1 LAKDV
6 LLHGR
11 KVVRKEGDKF
21 HHKICCVPKGCTV
34 EGFVDE
40 VSSNALMFL
49 GNFHMNC
56 PHDLAFGLDRRGGIV
71 GESSGKRGNSLGCFR
86 TIPNVL
92 ELEAKSNRGAI
103 WVKPAQ
109 NTFQELSEAAKVN
122 VLMQVEQPA
131 YLGDKEGLD

>member
-1 LAKDV
+1 
-6 LLHGR
+6 
-11 KVVRKEGDKF
+11 VVRKEGDKF

-40 VSSNALMFL
+40 VNSNAALMFL

-92 ELEAKSNRGAI
+92 ELEAKSNRRVI
-103 WVKPAQ
+103 WVDPMQK
-109 NTFQELSEAAKVN
+109 TFQKLSEVVKVS
-122 VLMQVEQPA
+122 VFVQVEQPA
-131 YLGDKEGLD
+131 YLGDKGGLD